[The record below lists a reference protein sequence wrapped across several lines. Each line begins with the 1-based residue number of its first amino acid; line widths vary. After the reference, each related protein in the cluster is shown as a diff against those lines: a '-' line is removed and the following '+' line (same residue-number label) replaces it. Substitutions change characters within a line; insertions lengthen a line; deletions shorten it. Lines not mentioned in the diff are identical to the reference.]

1 LPQGLLIVL
10 KRSVDVLGAAVG
22 SVLLSPVLL
31 AVAVLIRFREGAP
44 VLFRQERVGRDGTT
58 FRILKFRTM
67 RVSRPGDPEVTV
79 AGDDRVT
86 EIGRV
91 LRRTKLDELPQL
103 FNVLKG
109 DMSLVGPRP
118 EVAQYVADWPED
130 ARQVVLSVR
139 PGITDPASLEHFDE
153 EALLAQYADPLE
165 AYKTV
170 VTPRKLAMY
179 QRYVASQSF
188 AGDLKIIIAT
198 VRRAFA

>member
-1 LPQGLLIVL
+1 ML

-44 VLFRQERVGRDGTT
+44 VLFRQERVGRGGTT

-153 EALLAQYADPLE
+153 EAVLAQYADPLE